1 MKNKIFLSILG
12 LCIMSIIHAQD
23 PREDKMQNRE
33 RMREKI
39 EAQRIAYITSKLDL
53 NADES
58 VKFWPVYN
66 EYTKKRMELRKSRRD
81 LRDQEEM
88 NEQDSKKYVEQQ
100 IEIQEKDLALKKIYY
115 EKFGNILSSQK
126 LAKLEEAEKE
136 FTQEII
142 KNLKERRRE
151 NRMKCSN
158 FVNFLQVTLI
168 GSHRPSI
175 FYVLFLINLVGRFE
189 QIFR

>member
-39 EAQRIAYITSKLDL
+39 EAHRIAYITSKLDL

-115 EKFGNILSSQK
+115 EKNI
-126 LAKLEEAEKE
+126 
-136 FTQEII
+136 
-142 KNLKERRRE
+142 
-151 NRMKCSN
+151 
-158 FVNFLQVTLI
+158 
-168 GSHRPSI
+168 
-175 FYVLFLINLVGRFE
+175 INCLDM
-189 QIFR
+189 

>member
-66 EYTKKRMELRKSRRD
+66 EYTKKRIELRKSRRD

-115 EKFGNILSSQK
+115 EKFSSILSSQK

-151 NRMKCSN
+151 NRMK
-158 FVNFLQVTLI
+158 
-168 GSHRPSI
+168 
-175 FYVLFLINLVGRFE
+175 
-189 QIFR
+189 

>member
-66 EYTKKRMELRKSRRD
+66 EYTKERMELRKSRRD

-151 NRMKCSN
+151 NRMK
-158 FVNFLQVTLI
+158 
-168 GSHRPSI
+168 
-175 FYVLFLINLVGRFE
+175 
-189 QIFR
+189 

>member
-66 EYTKKRMELRKSRRD
+66 EYTKKRMELRKSKRD

-151 NRMKCSN
+151 NRMK
-158 FVNFLQVTLI
+158 
-168 GSHRPSI
+168 
-175 FYVLFLINLVGRFE
+175 
-189 QIFR
+189 

>member
-115 EKFGNILSSQK
+115 EKFGSILSSQK

-151 NRMKCSN
+151 NRMK
-158 FVNFLQVTLI
+158 
-168 GSHRPSI
+168 
-175 FYVLFLINLVGRFE
+175 
-189 QIFR
+189 

>member
-1 MKNKIFLSILG
+1 
-12 LCIMSIIHAQD
+12 MSIIHAQD
-23 PREDKMQNRE
+23 PRDDKMQNRE

-151 NRMKCSN
+151 NRMK
-158 FVNFLQVTLI
+158 
-168 GSHRPSI
+168 
-175 FYVLFLINLVGRFE
+175 
-189 QIFR
+189 

>member
-23 PREDKMQNRE
+23 PRDDKMQNRE

-151 NRMKCSN
+151 NRMK
-158 FVNFLQVTLI
+158 
-168 GSHRPSI
+168 
-175 FYVLFLINLVGRFE
+175 
-189 QIFR
+189 

>member
-151 NRMKCSN
+151 NRMK
-158 FVNFLQVTLI
+158 
-168 GSHRPSI
+168 
-175 FYVLFLINLVGRFE
+175 
-189 QIFR
+189 

>member
-66 EYTKKRMELRKSRRD
+66 EYTKKRMELRKSRKD

-151 NRMKCSN
+151 NRMK
-158 FVNFLQVTLI
+158 
-168 GSHRPSI
+168 
-175 FYVLFLINLVGRFE
+175 
-189 QIFR
+189 

>member
-100 IEIQEKDLALKKIYY
+100 IEIQEKDLSLKKIYY
-115 EKFGNILSSQK
+115 EKFSSILSSQK

-151 NRMKCSN
+151 NRMK
-158 FVNFLQVTLI
+158 
-168 GSHRPSI
+168 
-175 FYVLFLINLVGRFE
+175 
-189 QIFR
+189 

>member
-53 NADES
+53 NSDES

-115 EKFGNILSSQK
+115 EKFGSILSSQK

-151 NRMKCSN
+151 NRMK
-158 FVNFLQVTLI
+158 
-168 GSHRPSI
+168 
-175 FYVLFLINLVGRFE
+175 
-189 QIFR
+189 

>member
-1 MKNKIFLSILG
+1 
-12 LCIMSIIHAQD
+12 MSIIHAQD
-23 PREDKMQNRE
+23 PSEDKMQNRE

-53 NADES
+53 NSDES

-115 EKFGNILSSQK
+115 EKFGSILSSQK

-151 NRMKCSN
+151 NRMK
-158 FVNFLQVTLI
+158 
-168 GSHRPSI
+168 
-175 FYVLFLINLVGRFE
+175 
-189 QIFR
+189 

>member
-115 EKFGNILSSQK
+115 EKFSSILSSQK
-126 LAKLEEAEKE
+126 LAKLVGAEIE
-136 FTQEII
+136 FTIELI
-142 KNLKERRRE
+142 KNL
-151 NRMKCSN
+151 NDW
-158 FVNFLQVTLI
+158 
-168 GSHRPSI
+168 
-175 FYVLFLINLVGRFE
+175 
-189 QIFR
+189 

>member
-151 NRMKCSN
+151 NRMKKS
-158 FVNFLQVTLI
+158 
-168 GSHRPSI
+168 
-175 FYVLFLINLVGRFE
+175 
-189 QIFR
+189 

>member
-100 IEIQEKDLALKKIYY
+100 IEIQEKDLAFKKIYY

-151 NRMKCSN
+151 NRMK
-158 FVNFLQVTLI
+158 
-168 GSHRPSI
+168 
-175 FYVLFLINLVGRFE
+175 
-189 QIFR
+189 

>member
-136 FTQEII
+136 LTQEII

-151 NRMKCSN
+151 NRMK
-158 FVNFLQVTLI
+158 
-168 GSHRPSI
+168 
-175 FYVLFLINLVGRFE
+175 
-189 QIFR
+189 

>member
-126 LAKLEEAEKE
+126 LAKIEEAEKE

-151 NRMKCSN
+151 NRMK
-158 FVNFLQVTLI
+158 
-168 GSHRPSI
+168 
-175 FYVLFLINLVGRFE
+175 
-189 QIFR
+189 

>member
-115 EKFGNILSSQK
+115 EKFSSILSSQK

-151 NRMKCSN
+151 NRMK
-158 FVNFLQVTLI
+158 
-168 GSHRPSI
+168 
-175 FYVLFLINLVGRFE
+175 
-189 QIFR
+189 

>member
-88 NEQDSKKYVEQQ
+88 NEQDS
-100 IEIQEKDLALKKIYY
+100 
-115 EKFGNILSSQK
+115 
-126 LAKLEEAEKE
+126 
-136 FTQEII
+136 
-142 KNLKERRRE
+142 
-151 NRMKCSN
+151 
-158 FVNFLQVTLI
+158 
-168 GSHRPSI
+168 
-175 FYVLFLINLVGRFE
+175 
-189 QIFR
+189 

>member
-39 EAQRIAYITSKLDL
+39 EAQRTAYITSKLDL
-53 NADES
+53 NSDES

-115 EKFGNILSSQK
+115 EKFGSILSSQK

-151 NRMKCSN
+151 NRMK
-158 FVNFLQVTLI
+158 
-168 GSHRPSI
+168 
-175 FYVLFLINLVGRFE
+175 
-189 QIFR
+189 